1 MNQPGSISRT
11 STRIAVAV
19 AFIVALAMPVGY
31 LGIAYQYVAGGL
43 ETEAE
48 IDSGTIS
55 QLISRDPN
63 MWTYEQ
69 LRLNE
74 LLSRRPEK
82 GYALSRSIFD
92 LQGRKVAGTGNP
104 LEQPLMV
111 RSADLIDSG
120 VVVGKVSVSRS
131 LRFLVVRTGIAALL
145 GASLGLAVFV
155 ALKVLPLRAM
165 REAEEMLRES
175 EEKYRS
181 VVETTDDFIFVVDRE
196 GTYLFMNRNYFARR
210 GLEETGYRG
219 CKYSEFH
226 STEETRSFMGKICEV
241 FARGN
246 PMWYEHGSQADGRFF
261 LRTLSPIREGSGKIA
276 AVSVISKDI
285 TELKRMQKL
294 MIQTE
299 KMMAVE
305 GLAAG
310 AAHEINNP
318 LNIIV
323 QAAQMIERR
332 VSKDLPANREAAAA
346 LGLSMEQLGAYLQ
359 KRQVP
364 EFVGGIR
371 DAAGR
376 AARIVS
382 NLMQFSTRSGLGM
395 GPVSLARL
403 VDQTVDL
410 AACDHALETEYH
422 FHDADIIRDYQP
434 GMPDVPVV
442 AAEIE
447 QVILN
452 LLKNAAQAIVANPP
466 GRKPTIWL
474 RLRQEN
480 DYAVIEVADNGPG
493 MEEHVKQRVF
503 EPFFTTKG
511 PGVGTGLGLSVSYMI
526 VTMNHKGLMS
536 VESSPGE
543 GACFTVRLP
552 LEQHG

>member
-1 MNQPGSISRT
+1 MNQPGAISRT

-19 AFIVALAMPVGY
+19 ACVVALAMPLGY

-48 IDSGTIS
+48 IDGGAIS

-92 LQGRKVAGTGNP
+92 LQGRKVAGTGDP
-104 LEQPLMV
+104 LAAPRMV
-111 RSADLIDSG
+111 RSADLLDSG

-145 GASLGLAVFV
+145 GASLGLAVFI
-155 ALKVLPLRAM
+155 ALNILPLRAM
-165 REAEEMLRES
+165 RAAEEMLRKS

-181 VVETTDDFIFVVDRE
+181 VVETTDDFIFVVDRA
-196 GTYLFMNRNYFARR
+196 GTYLFMNRNYLARR
-210 GLEETGYRG
+210 GLMETGYQGRT
-219 CKYSEFH
+219 YSEFH
-226 STEETRSFMGKICEV
+226 STEETKSFMGKIGEV
-241 FARGN
+241 FAKGN
-246 PMWYEHGSQADGRFF
+246 PLWYEYESRSDDRSF
-261 LRTLSPIREGSGKIA
+261 LRTLSPVREAGAKIA

-299 KMMAVE
+299 KMIAVE

-346 LGLSMEQLGAYLQ
+346 LGLSMEQLGTYLQ

-364 EFVGGIR
+364 EFIGGIR
-371 DAAGR
+371 DAANR
-376 AARIVS
+376 AAKIVS
-382 NLMQFSTRSGLGM
+382 NLMQFSTRSGLGV
-395 GPVSLARL
+395 GPVSLAGL

-410 AACDHALETEYH
+410 AACDRALDTEYH
-422 FHDADIIRDYQP
+422 FGDVHIIRDYQP
-434 GMPDVPVV
+434 GMPEVPVV

-452 LLKNAAQAIVANPP
+452 LLKNAAQAMAACPP

-480 DYAVIEVADNGPG
+480 NYAVMEVADNGPG
-493 MEEHVKQRVF
+493 MEDHVKQRVF

-526 VTMNHKGLMS
+526 VTMNHKGSMS

-552 LEQHG
+552 LEQYG